1 MRYNSIA
8 LIIIVAIIALS
19 AVLVVANQLMNPV
32 RPLIV
37 FAEFEPSHITPNADG
52 VDDVTRLNYE
62 ISKPSWVSIV
72 FEAQDGTQYHF
83 RERQPRDAGTYGV
96 LFSGVVNGFTL
107 DDDDFEGDVLR
118 RLMPNGAY
126 TWRIT
131 AESQADSQD
140 TMQLTGDF
148 MITDGTSEVPKIIEF
163 TVSPPV
169 FTPNQDGVSDRTQ
182 INVYVN
188 KEHESLD
195 VYLVSEEGVR
205 IPVIRREEGRKMGE
219 AGRHQYDYEGGVD
232 IGADPPADGV
242 YTVIAELRDYEGQIT
257 RRTTT
262 LEIRDGGIPLAEIR
276 GQNVGA
282 TVVFVAQPYDAR
294 YYSDQNGLGDLIDI
308 PDTPSDVNALPITMP
323 LGDLLVFKLTVD
335 NYGSAPIRTSG
346 PPPGTVY
353 DFGQRASSL
362 GQLEQSGVWRVGID
376 CETSIEASYP
386 WRWALGDADSLEQV
400 QDPVTGNT
408 YYYLPAGGQTVVW
421 GAIRMTEYNRF
432 ANPQAC
438 WAGLIHEDV
447 GISTRNNN
455 VGRREIQILPVGE

>member
-8 LIIIVAIIALS
+8 LIIIVAILALF
-19 AVLVVANQLMNPV
+19 AVLVGADQLMNPA

-37 FAEFEPSHITPNADG
+37 FAEFEPSRITPNADG
-52 VDDVTRLNYE
+52 ADDVTRLSYE
-62 ISKPSWVSIV
+62 ISQPAWVSIV
-72 FEAQDGTQYHF
+72 FEAEDGASYHF
-83 RERQPRDAGTYGV
+83 RERQPRDAGTYSV
-96 LFSGVVNGFTL
+96 LFGGVVNGFL
-107 DDDDFEGDVLR
+107 LEDDDFEGDVLR
-118 RLMPNGAY
+118 RLMPNGDY
-126 TWRIT
+126 TWRVF
-131 AESQADSQD
+131 AESQADQQT
-140 TMQLTGDF
+140 TMELTGDF
-148 MITDGTSEVPKIIEF
+148 VIADGTAEVPIITEF

-195 VYLVSEEGVR
+195 VYLVSEDGVR
-205 IPVIRREEGRKMGE
+205 IPVIRREEGRKVGE

-242 YTVIAELRDYEGQIT
+242 YTVIAEMRDYEGQIT

-262 LEIRDGGIPLAEIR
+262 LEIRDGGKPLAEIR

-294 YYSDQNGLGDLIDI
+294 YYSDHRHLGDLIDV
-308 PDTPSDVNALPITMP
+308 PDTPSDANALPITME
-323 LGDLLVFKLTVD
+323 LGDLLVFKVTVD

-353 DFGQRASSL
+353 NFDQRASSL

-386 WRWALGDADSLEQV
+386 WRWALGDEDSLEEV
-400 QDPVTGNT
+400 LDPVTGNT
-408 YYYLPAGGQTVVW
+408 YYYLPAGGQAVVW
-421 GAIRMTEYNRF
+421 GAIRMTEYNRL

-447 GISTRNNN
+447 GISVRNNN
-455 VGRREIQILPVGE
+455 VGRREIQILPIGE